1 MWAPWSLRKPQG
13 SPSSPIASLT
23 GYKLLLKCSTK
34 LDILCQA
41 GIMLMLMLTL
51 IENLQNFPLVQ
62 SLQTVDLFP
71 IFHRVSFMKY
81 RVNLTRG
88 NCFKTW
94 RFLTPEEMYITI
106 EITKEIF
113 IIIAMIELYPW
124 YIIKHKKPMYQI
136 CTKHICQIAS
146 LHTHMHAHTI
156 LAIVISEWWL

>member
-1 MWAPWSLRKPQG
+1 MSSLKPEEAPRVALQPYRKPNRLQAIIETLHEVG
-13 SPSSPIASLT
+13 HSVPSWYPV
-23 GYKLLLKCSTK
+23 
-34 LDILCQA
+34 
-41 GIMLMLMLTL
+41 MLTL
-51 IENLQNFPLVQ
+51 MENFQNFPLVQ
-62 SLQTVDLFP
+62 SLQTEDLFP
-71 IFHRVSFMKY
+71 IFHWVSFMKY

-94 RFLTPEEMYITI
+94 RLLTPGEMYITI

-113 IIIAMIELYPW
+113 VIIAMIELYPW